1 VKHERVLHFWHIMT
15 MIVIMIGVVGS
26 LIFMFNAS
34 RNQKSIL
41 LLVLFTGWVVLP
53 FIALLATC
61 FIAKNRPVTTRIIT
75 YGLSFVI
82 SLCSLA
88 GYGGAFSG
96 PDTKNAF
103 MFLVVPFISLILI
116 VASILINR
124 YFVKSQ
130 TI

>member
-1 VKHERVLHFWHIMT
+1 
-15 MIVIMIGVVGS
+15 
-26 LIFMFNAS
+26 
-34 RNQKSIL
+34 
-41 LLVLFTGWVVLP
+41 
-53 FIALLATC
+53 
-61 FIAKNRPVTTRIIT
+61 AKNRPVTTRIIT

-96 PDTKNAF
+96 PYTKNAF